1 MPKMDIQWISN
12 GYPFHTQVHLLGIS
26 TNIHGYPFLS
36 MDIHGLSIS
45 RNCGYSWI
53 FNGYP
58 KWILVDIF
66 IHFKTTMN
74 IARMVSRSMDIHG
87 YPWISILYGY
97 PFRISINGYPWI
109 ISFQF
114 SHPVHPVVINDFT
127 CQPLWLLIQGVRITC
142 PMSSNQ
148 TQKQKEI
155 CLEHPWPFVDI

>member
-12 GYPFHTQVHLLGIS
+12 GYPFHTLVHLLGIS

-45 RNCGYSWI
+45 RNYGYSWI

-66 IHFKTTMN
+66 IHFKTTLD
-74 IARMVSRSMDIHG
+74 IARMVSRSKDIHG

-109 ISFQF
+109 SMDYI
-114 SHPVHPVVINDFT
+114 
-127 CQPLWLLIQGVRITC
+127 LLVFPSG
-142 PMSSNQ
+142 SSGCDQ
-148 TQKQKEI
+148 
-155 CLEHPWPFVDI
+155 